1 MEVRYSS
8 KALHDIELWKKSG
21 QKQSQKKIQ
30 ALISSIESSP
40 YSGIGSPEQLKYE
53 LSEYWSRRID
63 KANRIIYKVV
73 DDAIF
78 IYSLRGHYLDK

>member
-8 KALHDIELWKKSG
+8 KALQDIEVWKRSG

-30 ALISSIESSP
+30 ALINSIENSP
-40 YSGIGSPEQLKYE
+40 YSGIGSPEQLKYD

-63 KANRIIYKVV
+63 KANRIIYKIKE
-73 DDAIF
+73 DTIF